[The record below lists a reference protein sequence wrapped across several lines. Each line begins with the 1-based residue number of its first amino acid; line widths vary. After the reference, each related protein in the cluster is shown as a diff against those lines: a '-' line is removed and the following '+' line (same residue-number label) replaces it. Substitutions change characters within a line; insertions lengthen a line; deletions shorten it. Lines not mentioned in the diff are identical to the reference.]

1 MAVSTHQ
8 GGPFKMSDENISKK
22 IHVWDIPVRL
32 FHWSLVAL
40 FCFSFYS
47 GKTGGFELMDYHMY
61 SGYTVLTL
69 IIFRILWGFFGG
81 RYARFSHFIQSP
93 GKIAKYLGSLK
104 NATEKT
110 TIGHNPAGGLS
121 VVIMLLL
128 LLGQGLTGL
137 FTNDD
142 IMLEGP
148 LTHLVSYDQSRS
160 LTGLHETIS
169 WLLVGVI
176 SLHIFAIIFYRVVR
190 KVNLVKPMITGQVE
204 VNIEDEVEHQAAE
217 GTMVLFLRGVGLL
230 ALCSGFVYW
239 VINI

>member
-1 MAVSTHQ
+1 MTEKNNTTKV
-8 GGPFKMSDENISKK
+8 N
-22 IHVWDIPVRL
+22 VWDMPVRL

-40 FCFSFYS
+40 FSFSFYS
-47 GKTGGFELMDYHMY
+47 GKTGGFDLMDYHMY

-93 GKIAKYLGSLK
+93 AKIANHLGSLK
-104 NATEKT
+104 NSTEKT
-110 TIGHNPAGGLS
+110 TVGHNPAGGLS

-169 WLLVGVI
+169 WLLVGFI
-176 SLHIFAIIFYRVVR
+176 SLHIVAIIFYHVVR
-190 KVNLVKPMITGQVE
+190 KVNLVTPMITGKVE
-204 VNIEDEVEHQAAE
+204 VNIGDEVEQQAAE
-217 GTMVLFLRGVGLL
+217 GTMVLLLRGIGLL

-239 VINI
+239 IINYL